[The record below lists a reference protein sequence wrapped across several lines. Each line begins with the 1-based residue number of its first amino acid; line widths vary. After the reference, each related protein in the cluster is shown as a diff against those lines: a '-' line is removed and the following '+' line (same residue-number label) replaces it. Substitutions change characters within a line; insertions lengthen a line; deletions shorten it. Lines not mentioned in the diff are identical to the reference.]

1 MTTTVNTLAE
11 GQRLIDPPLRS
22 ALDRLDPATRHVCGY
37 HLGFWDSDGS
47 PISGA
52 GKGIRPALALLS
64 ARAAGAGDEIGI
76 PAALACELIHN
87 FSLLHD
93 DVMDQDT
100 ERRHRTTAWAQF
112 GIPAAILAGDA
123 LCSLASELLAE
134 APSATTAWAVRCITA
149 STRRLIAGQA
159 ADLAFESRQEVDLAE
174 CLKMAGDKTAAL
186 MACSASLGA
195 VLADAPSGL
204 ALGLAEFGEHLGLAF
219 QLADDIL
226 GIWGNPERTGKP
238 VLSDLRSRKKSVPVV
253 YALQSNTAA
262 GDRLGELYART
273 DTLSEAELDQAAA
286 MVEAAGGRAWTEQ
299 RADEELQAAM
309 TGIGVLSLPEPVR
322 QEFTAVATQLRGRD
336 R

>member
-1 MTTTVNTLAE
+1 MTTTVSTLAE
-11 GQRLIDPPLRS
+11 GQRLIDGPLRC

-37 HLGFWDSDGS
+37 HLGFWDSGGG

-64 ARAAGAGDEIGI
+64 ARAAGAGEEIGV

-134 APSATTAWAVRCITA
+134 APSATTAWAIRCVTA

-159 ADLAFESRQEVDLAE
+159 ADLAFETQQQVDLAD

-195 VLADAPSGL
+195 VLADAPSQL

-219 QLADDIL
+219 QLTDDIL
-226 GIWGNPERTGKP
+226 GIWGNPEQTGKP

-253 YALQSNTAA
+253 YALQTGTAA
-262 GDRLGELYART
+262 GERLGELYART
-273 DTLSEAELDQAAA
+273 DPLNEAELDQAAA
-286 MVEAAGGRAWTEQ
+286 MVKAAGGRAWTEQ
-299 RADEELQAAM
+299 RADAELQAALAR
-309 TGIGVLSLPEPVR
+309 IGSLSLPEPVA
-322 QEFTAVATQLRGRD
+322 QEFIALARALSGRD

>member
-1 MTTTVNTLAE
+1 MTTMVSILAE
-11 GQRLIDPPLRS
+11 GQRRIDAPLRS
-22 ALDRLDPATRHVCGY
+22 ALDRLDPSTRHVCGY
-37 HLGFWDSDGS
+37 HLGFWDSEAS
-47 PISGA
+47 PISGT

-76 PAALACELIHN
+76 PAAVACELIHN

-93 DVMDQDT
+93 DVMDRDT

-123 LCSLASELLAE
+123 LCSLACELLAE
-134 APSATTAWAVRCITA
+134 APSPTKDWAVRCLTA
-149 STRRLIAGQA
+149 SVRRLIAGQA
-159 ADLAFESRQEVDLAE
+159 ADLAFETQEQVDLDD

-195 VLADAPSGL
+195 VLADAPSEL
-204 ALGLAEFGEHLGLAF
+204 AMGLAEFGEHLGLAF

-253 YALQSNTAA
+253 YALASNTTA
-262 GDRLGELYART
+262 GDRLAELYARPDNLT
-273 DTLSEAELDQAAA
+273 EAELYEAAGLVA
-286 MVEAAGGRAWTEQ
+286 AAGGRDWTEQ
-299 RADEELQAAM
+299 RADEELEAALAR
-309 TGIGVLSLPEPVR
+309 IASLPLPEPVA
-322 QEFTAVATQLRGRD
+322 QEFSELACQLSRRD